1 MRPPLI
7 KTNQSDHKE
16 DRLTE
21 FVKELS
27 RFDIV
32 CLQEVFTT
40 FNTRKQR
47 LISYGAKS
55 GLSWSVVSQEP
66 SLFSGYLTDGGLL
79 IMSRFPIIESEFHPY
94 PYGVLC
100 DAISYKGV
108 LYAKILIG
116 DKVLHLFNTHTQ
128 ATYFGVH
135 VDDFV
140 RFILW
145 IHDSPLKV
153 VTYETRMDQ
162 IRDAR
167 KYMEAKLKDAGPS
180 DLILFAGDFNVNGH
194 QENSIVA

>member
-7 KTNQSDHKE
+7 KTNLSDHKE

-79 IMSRFPIIESEFHPY
+79 IMSRFPIVDSEFHPY

-108 LYAKILIG
+108 LYAKIMIR
-116 DKVLHLFNTHTQ
+116 DKILHLFNTHTQ

-140 RFILW
+140 RFILL
-145 IHDSPLKV
+145 IHDSPIGSYL
-153 VTYETRMDQ
+153 
-162 IRDAR
+162 
-167 KYMEAKLKDAGPS
+167 
-180 DLILFAGDFNVNGH
+180 
-194 QENSIVA
+194 

>member
-7 KTNQSDHKE
+7 KTNLSDHKE

-66 SLFSGYLTDGGLL
+66 SLFSGFLTDGGLL
-79 IMSRFPIIESEFHPY
+79 IMSRFPIIDSEFHPY

-108 LYAKILIG
+108 LYAKIMIG
-116 DKVLHLFNTHTQ
+116 DKILHLFNTHTQ

-145 IHDSPLKV
+145 IHDSP
-153 VTYETRMDQ
+153 
-162 IRDAR
+162 
-167 KYMEAKLKDAGPS
+167 PS
-180 DLILFAGDFNVNGH
+180 GSYL
-194 QENSIVA
+194 